1 MPPTVPTVN
10 WSWTLSWLV
19 APNATVSLPP
29 LHMPAPDR
37 LGASATVIVLSIT
50 LAMLPTVVSEA
61 MLRGF
66 LLSVGV
72 PLLATVMVL
81 LAAAKALTV
90 SQPVAA
96 ARLKVPELA
105 AVVPLLFSSAST
117 AGWLVAPIW
126 IATLLAVGVPL
137 MASPLPSVKTP
148 PPSPLSVRP
157 LRV

>member
-1 MPPTVPTVN
+1 
-10 WSWTLSWLV
+10 
-19 APNATVSLPP
+19 
-29 LHMPAPDR
+29 MPAPDR

-90 SQPVAA
+90 LLWSQPAA
-96 ARLKVPELA
+96 TARLKVPELA
-105 AVVPLLFSSAST
+105 AVVPFLFSSAST

-157 LRV
+157 LSV